1 MTIDNGRLTML
12 LPAYYKNS
20 KVMHDVLDSLEIEL
34 ERLKKETCLT
44 EDAFFVLLSDYTIS
58 RHELDVGLS
67 ADTLADLE
75 TRRSRILSRLRGT
88 GTVTKTMIKN
98 VTGSFVNGEIEIMEY
113 ADQYMFAVK
122 FISKKGVPY
131 NLNDIKSVIEEIKPA
146 HLAVEFIF
154 TYRLWQDVLEKLSDW
169 QTVSQNTWD
178 WLLSFEIKYNLNII
192 GDKVFYCPEENGNA
206 FIIYDNGKAYGR
218 TMNNEQ

>member
-1 MTIDNGRLTML
+1 
-12 LPAYYKNS
+12 
-20 KVMHDVLDSLEIEL
+20 MHDILDSLESEYL
-34 ERLKKETCLT
+34 RLKEATQLT

-58 RHELDVGLS
+58 RHESDVGLPV
-67 ADTLADLE
+67 DEEIDIE

-98 VTGSFVNGEIEIMEY
+98 VANSFVNGEIEVIEY
-113 ADQYMFAVK
+113 ADKYMFAIK

-146 HLAVEFIF
+146 HLALEIIF

-169 QTVSQNTWD
+169 QTVRQNTWD
-178 WLLSFEIKYNLNII
+178 WLLTFEIKFNLNIV
-192 GDKVFYCPEENGNA
+192 GGRVYYCPEENGNA
-206 FIIYDNGKAYGR
+206 FIVYNNGKAYGR
-218 TMNNEQ
+218 CSLENG

>member
-1 MTIDNGRLTML
+1 MYDY

-20 KVMHDVLDSLEIEL
+20 AVMRDILDSLEIEL
-34 ERLKKETCLT
+34 ESLKKETCLT

-58 RHELDVGLS
+58 RHESDVGLS
-67 ADTLADLE
+67 ADISADLE

-98 VTGSFVNGEIEIMEY
+98 VANSFVNGEIDIMEY
-113 ADQYMFAVK
+113 ASQYMFAIK

-146 HLAVEFIF
+146 HLAVDFIF

-169 QTVSQNTWD
+169 QTVRQNTWD
-178 WLLSFEIKYNLNII
+178 WILSFEIKYNLNIV
-192 GDKVFYCPEENGNA
+192 DNKVYYCPEENGNA
-206 FIIYDNGKAYGR
+206 FIVYDNGKTYGR
-218 TMNNEQ
+218 LENV